1 MSNDKLDVEDPNSFT
16 SHLMFPTL
24 KEMCNELDQ
33 KLGFNVEIKYPIDLE
48 DGTQEVDN
56 HIKWLNRN
64 EYVDIIIKE
73 LMECTKFDDKR
84 CIIIT
89 TFDPNL
95 CSM

>member
-1 MSNDKLDVEDPNSFT
+1 
-16 SHLMFPTL
+16 MFPTL

-73 LMECTKFDDKR
+73 LIECTKFDDKR